1 MRNVKL
7 SKQETNSNLK
17 TILNSCKFIKKGT
30 FLGSYDATEELYC

>member
-17 TILNSCKFIKKGT
+17 TILNSCKF
-30 FLGSYDATEELYC
+30 LGSYDATEELYC